1 MTMYRSTSTL
11 SEPVGRERIPSS
23 QIAYIQTRTKLDMF
37 NIVRAE
43 LKASGLSQAEIAERL
58 GKGTD
63 RISKILSAP
72 GNWTLDT
79 VSELLFA
86 ISGGMLD
93 ASIKHPLRRPKR
105 NDIAPRWLTPELE
118 KDASSKND
126 TSSKSMRIVSVNYE
140 TV

>member
-1 MTMYRSTSTL
+1 
-11 SEPVGRERIPSS
+11 
-23 QIAYIQTRTKLDMF
+23 MF
-37 NIVRAE
+37 NLVRSE
-43 LKASGLSQAEIAERL
+43 LKSSGLSQSELAERL

-93 ASIKHPLRRPKR
+93 AGVKHPLRKPRR
-105 NDIAPRWLTPELE
+105 NDIAPHWLTSGVAKETR
-118 KDASSKND
+118 SQND
-126 TSSKSMRIVSVNYE
+126 TSSKSMRVDDVKYE
-140 TV
+140 TA